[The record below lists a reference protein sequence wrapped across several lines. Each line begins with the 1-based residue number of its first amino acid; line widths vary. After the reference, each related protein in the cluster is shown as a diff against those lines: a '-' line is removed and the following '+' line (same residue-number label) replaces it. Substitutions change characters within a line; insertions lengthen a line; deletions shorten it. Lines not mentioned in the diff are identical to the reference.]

1 MKIRPEILDHWPE
14 VSARLP
20 ADFDLEATARLR
32 GAFTR
37 AREGKD
43 AKTLLRLALAY
54 GGLGMSL
61 RETCAWAEAGGL
73 VSLSDPSLL
82 DRLCKAAPW
91 LGDIVAALIAQQAKA
106 PAGRWAGYRL
116 RALDGTSL
124 CEPGADRTTW
134 RLHVGY
140 DLATGQVDQLELT
153 DGRGAENLQR
163 LTYRPGDV
171 VLGDRCYARPRD
183 LRPVLDA
190 GADFIVRTGWNS
202 LRLLQPDGKP
212 FDLFAALA
220 AQTGR
225 EGEVQVRVHEGKTGA
240 PPPEPLIL
248 RLVIR
253 RKDPDEAEADRKRLL
268 KDAKKRGKQPDPR
281 SLEAAEYIL
290 LLTSLPADT
299 FPPADILALYRFRW
313 QIELAFKRFKSLAGL
328 DMLPA
333 KKPELARAW
342 IYARLIVAIIA
353 EQIAGQ
359 VPDSSP
365 SGSDNATRKPI
376 ALAPHEDCPRHH
388 SRRHSGTAPVAE
400 LLRPLLSNPSAHLRA
415 APPATKTMRLSPR
428 TLNLAHMTP
437 ALPRKRERG
446 RTTVAYFPSGFKIFS
461 NSACTNSLPQITWP
475 VFSGS
480 SSPAMPETTP
490 PASRTMIWP
499 AAMSQGC
506 RLRSQ

>member
-37 AREGKD
+37 VREIKD
-43 AKTLLRLALAY
+43 AEMLLRLALAY

-61 RETCAWAEAGGL
+61 RETCAWAEAGGI
-73 VSLSDPSLL
+73 VSLADPSLL

-91 LGDIVAALIAQQAKA
+91 LGDIVAALIAEQAKM

-116 RALDGTSL
+116 RALDGTSI

-153 DGRGAENLQR
+153 DVHGAENLQR
-163 LTYRPGDV
+163 LTYRPGEI

-183 LRPVLDA
+183 LRPVMDA

-202 LRLLQPDGKP
+202 LRLLQANGEPL
-212 FDLFAALA
+212 DLFAALA
-220 AQTGR
+220 AQT
-225 EGEVQVRVHEGKTGA
+225 EQESEVQVRVHEGVEA
-240 PPPEPLIL
+240 PSEPLLL

-253 RKDPDEAEADRKRLL
+253 RKDPEQAEAEQKRLL

-281 SLEAAEYIL
+281 SLEAAKYIL
-290 LLTSLPADT
+290 LLTSLPAAT
-299 FPPADILALYRFRW
+299 FPPADILAIYRFRW

-359 VPDSSP
+359 VPDASP
-365 SGSDNATRKPI
+365 SGPDTTTREPI
-376 ALAPHEDCPRHH
+376 AMASHEDSPGHDL
-388 SRRHSGTAPVAE
+388 RRHSWTASVADR
-400 LLRPLLSNPSAHLRA
+400 LQPLHQNPS
-415 APPATKTMRLSPR
+415 SP
-428 TLNLAHMTP
+428 L
-437 ALPRKRERG
+437 
-446 RTTVAYFPSGFKIFS
+446 
-461 NSACTNSLPQITWP
+461 
-475 VFSGS
+475 
-480 SSPAMPETTP
+480 
-490 PASRTMIWP
+490 
-499 AAMSQGC
+499 
-506 RLRSQ
+506 

>member
-37 AREGKD
+37 AREIKD
-43 AKTLLRLALAY
+43 AGTLLRLALAY

-61 RETCAWAEAGGL
+61 RETCAWAEAGGIA
-73 VSLSDPSLL
+73 SLSDPSLIE
-82 DRLCKAAPW
+82 RLCKAAPW
-91 LGDIVAALIAQQAKA
+91 LGDIVAALIAEQAKVSG
-106 PAGRWAGYRL
+106 GRWAGYRL
-116 RALDGTSL
+116 RALDGTSI
-124 CEPGADRTTW
+124 CEPGADRTSW

-140 DLATGQVDQLELT
+140 DLATGQVDQLEVT

-163 LTYRPGDV
+163 LTYRPGDI

-183 LRPVLDA
+183 LRPVLEA

-202 LRLLQPDGKP
+202 LRLLQPNGEP

-220 AQTGR
+220 AQTEQ
-225 EGEVQVRVHEGKTGA
+225 EGEIQVRVHEGTEV
-240 PPPEPLIL
+240 PPSEPLML

-253 RKDPDEAEADRKRLL
+253 RKDPEQAEAEQKRLL

-281 SLEAAEYIL
+281 SLEAAKYIL
-290 LLTSLPADT
+290 LLTSLPAAA

-365 SGSDNATRKPI
+365 SGSGIIIRKPI
-376 ALAPHEDCPRHH
+376 ALASHEDSSGHDL
-388 SRRHSGTAPVAE
+388 RRHSRTTPVAGR
-400 LLRPLLSNPSAHLRA
+400 LQPLQPN
-415 APPATKTMRLSPR
+415 
-428 TLNLAHMTP
+428 
-437 ALPRKRERG
+437 
-446 RTTVAYFPSGFKIFS
+446 
-461 NSACTNSLPQITWP
+461 Q
-475 VFSGS
+475 
-480 SSPAMPETTP
+480 SSP
-490 PASRTMIWP
+490 
-499 AAMSQGC
+499 
-506 RLRSQ
+506 L

>member
-14 VSARLP
+14 VSARFP
-20 ADFDLEATARLR
+20 ADFDIEATARSR

-37 AREGKD
+37 AREIKN
-43 AKTLLRLALAY
+43 AETLLRFALAY

-61 RETCAWAEAGGL
+61 RETCAWAEAGGIA
-73 VSLSDPSLL
+73 SLSGPSLL
-82 DRLCKAAPW
+82 ERLCKAAPW
-91 LGDIVAALIAQQAKA
+91 LGDIVAALIAEQAKV
-106 PAGRWAGYRL
+106 PVGRWAGYRL
-116 RALDGTSL
+116 RALDGTSI
-124 CEPGADRTTW
+124 CQPGADRTTW

-153 DGRGAENLQR
+153 DLHGAENLQR
-163 LTYRPGDV
+163 LSYRPGEI
-171 VLGDRCYARPRD
+171 VLADRYYARPRD
-183 LRPVLDA
+183 LRPVMDA

-202 LRLLQPDGKP
+202 LRLLQANGEP

-220 AQTGR
+220 ALAEQ
-225 EGEVQVRVHEGKTGA
+225 EGEAQVRIHEGTTGVA
-240 PPPEPLIL
+240 PGEPLIL

-253 RKDPDEAEADRKRLL
+253 RKGPEQALAEQKRLL

-281 SLEAAEYIL
+281 SLEAAKYIL
-290 LLTSLPADT
+290 LLTSLPASA

-365 SGSDNATRKPI
+365 CGPGNTTREPV
-376 ALAPHEDCPRHH
+376 ALASHEDGLGHYL
-388 SRRHSGTAPVAE
+388 RRHSGSTAVAAY
-400 LLRPLLSNPSAHLRA
+400 LQSLQPSPSSHL
-415 APPATKTMRLSPR
+415 
-428 TLNLAHMTP
+428 
-437 ALPRKRERG
+437 
-446 RTTVAYFPSGFKIFS
+446 
-461 NSACTNSLPQITWP
+461 
-475 VFSGS
+475 
-480 SSPAMPETTP
+480 
-490 PASRTMIWP
+490 
-499 AAMSQGC
+499 
-506 RLRSQ
+506 